1 MRSWS
6 PNSLSKSSK
15 SEKRRIQNQARD
27 GERRTYSKSS
37 KRRREKD
44 VFKIQQDRE
53 RRTYSKSS
61 NMSSGIDRV
70 HAYMWRARG
79 RDGGRVRRQMYIL
92 CENSCVI
99 QSSTPPPPPG
109 QLLLVV
115 VVQEEVIICLAT
127 CLFFVFS
134 CCFLLFMSVVVSMH
148 ETVNMCVSMP
158 LLCVC

>member
-15 SEKRRIQNQARD
+15 SERRCIQNPAREREKNLFKIKQETEREGRIQNPATCR
-27 GERRTYSKSS
+27 
-37 KRRREKD
+37 
-44 VFKIQQDRE
+44 VC
-53 RRTYSKSS
+53 
-61 NMSSGIDRV
+61 IDRV